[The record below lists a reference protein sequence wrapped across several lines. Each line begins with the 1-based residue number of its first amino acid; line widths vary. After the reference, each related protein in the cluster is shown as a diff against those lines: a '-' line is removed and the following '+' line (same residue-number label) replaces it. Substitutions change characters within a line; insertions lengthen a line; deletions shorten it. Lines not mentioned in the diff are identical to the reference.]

1 MGPPALNI
9 SCEQVEEAQQ
19 NLLASK
25 LSEDLLVEL
34 QTQKQQQDSEIRKWA
49 PRFSCVFG
57 VAAIIVTCIALGVA
71 FVSCRYQ
78 NQSNSQ
84 FDPSYTQRWGLAR
97 PLKTLSRPVVI
108 LISSDGFR
116 YGYHWKVPLPNIHRL
131 RTNGTEAVP
140 GMIPVYPTL
149 TFPNHYSIA
158 TGLYPAWHGIIANYF
173 SDPSSN
179 EKFHPGNINPKWWL
193 GEPIWESVVKNGLI
207 SATYFWPGSDVSKG
221 AWNCTVPYCQHYNG
235 SVPYEDRV
243 DTVLAYF
250 DLSEDK
256 RPSLITLYFE
266 EPDHTGH
273 AVGADDPHIDK
284 AIFRV
289 DQMLGRLFDGLDA
302 RNVFED
308 VSIILLGDHGMVG
321 TCDKKIIY
329 LEDFAPWISIPS
341 SWTDSLSPVLA
352 VRPPLDVDVKEVFQN
367 ITEALK
373 SGKVA
378 NSEFLQVYLKEDFP
392 ARLHYTGSDRIQP
405 IIGIV
410 AEGYKVERKRSS
422 AKECAGAHGYDNEV
436 LSMHPIF
443 IAHGPQFGKGRQI
456 SSFINVE
463 VYNLIAAIL
472 GIQGAAN
479 NGTLAFSNSVLLPS
493 K

>member
-9 SCEQVEEAQQ
+9 SSSEPVEDAQQ
-19 NLLASK
+19 NLLPSK
-25 LSEDLLVEL
+25 PPPLPEDSLLEV
-34 QTQKQQQDSEIRKWA
+34 QSQRRANWA
-49 PRFSCVFG
+49 RFSFAFG
-57 VAAIIVTCIALGVA
+57 VAACIFACVA
-71 FVSCRYQ
+71 AVFVLFSCRHR
-78 NQSNSQ
+78 NQADFYS
-84 FDPSYTQRWGLAR
+84 DPEYTQRWGFSR
-97 PLKTLSRPVVI
+97 PLKTLSRPVVL

-131 RTNGTEAVP
+131 QVNGTEAVP

-179 EKFHPGNINPKWWL
+179 ERFHPGIIDPKWWL
-193 GEPIWESVVKNGLI
+193 GEPIWESIVKHGLI

-221 AWNCTVPYCQHYNG
+221 AWNCNLPYCQHYNH

-250 DLSEDK
+250 DLPDDK

-273 AVGADDPHIDK
+273 MVGADDPHIDK
-284 AIFRV
+284 AIVRV

-302 RNVFED
+302 RNVFDD
-308 VSIILLGDHGMVG
+308 VSIILLSDHGMVG

-329 LEDFAPWISIPS
+329 LEDFAPWISMPS
-341 SWTDSLSPVLA
+341 SWTDTLSPVLA
-352 VRPPLDVDVKEVFQN
+352 VRPPPNVDVKEVYQN
-367 ITEALK
+367 ITEALS

-392 ARLHYTGSDRIQP
+392 SRLHYSSSDRIPP

-410 AEGYKVERKRSS
+410 AEGYKLERKRSP
-422 AKECAGAHGYDNEV
+422 AKECAGAHGYDNEAS
-436 LSMHPIF
+436 SMHPIF
-443 IAHGPQFGKGRQI
+443 IAHGPQFAKGRQI
-456 SSFINVE
+456 ASFVNVE
-463 VYNLIAAIL
+463 VYNLIASIL

-479 NGTLAFSNSVLLPS
+479 NGTLSFSRTVLLPS
-493 K
+493 I